1 MPAAI
6 GSTLTAFGN
15 LYEQVQ
21 EISASVSVDIT
32 AYLDAS
38 VTGYLDASLST
49 YIDASVTTYLDASV
63 TGFTN
68 AYLDASVTA
77 YLDASVSEYIN
88 ASVSAYMDA
97 SMTAYLDASMTAY
110 LDASMTA
117 YLDASMTDYIDTT
130 ITDLAAAA
138 FAGFSSDLVAS
149 ITTISYSLS
158 DMTTSLSDISTS
170 LTTLG
175 AGGPQLYLLH
185 TSAQSIVDSFSTL
198 AGTSADPAVIHMY
211 VDTSFTTVSIT
222 TEPTSS
228 GYSLAVL
235 SLGSSLSVHVP
246 NGAVML
252 EYFLQ
257 SSEPASLLWNAE
269 NWYLLPGLYPN
280 NSLASYSDGAPL

>member
-1 MPAAI
+1 MPAVI

-88 ASVSAYMDA
+88 ASVSAYM
-97 SMTAYLDASMTAY
+97 DASMTAY

-269 NWYLLPGLYPN
+269 SWYLLPGLYPN

>member
-1 MPAAI
+1 
-6 GSTLTAFGN
+6 
-15 LYEQVQ
+15 
-21 EISASVSVDIT
+21 VSVDIT

-38 VTGYLDASLST
+38 VTGYLDASLS
-49 YIDASVTTYLDASV
+49 SYLDASV
-63 TGFTN
+63 TT
-68 AYLDASVTA
+68 YLDASVTA

-130 ITDLAAAA
+130 ITNLAAAA
-138 FAGFSSDLVAS
+138 FAGFSSDLISS

-158 DMTTSLSDISTS
+158 DMSTSLSDISTS

-175 AGGPQLYLLH
+175 AGGPQLYIIH
-185 TSAQSIVDSFSTL
+185 TTAQSLVDSFSTL

-211 VDTSFTTVSIT
+211 VENSYTTVSIT

-228 GYSLAVL
+228 GYSFAVL
-235 SLGSSLSVHVP
+235 SMESSLSVHVP

-252 EYFLQ
+252 EYFFQ

-269 NWYLLPGLYPN
+269 SWYLLPGLYPN
-280 NSLASYSDGAPL
+280 NSLASYSETPP